1 MNLLRTL
8 ALAALLVSPSAFA
21 ADYAMRA
28 GTLKFS
34 GQQQGEAFEGRFDA
48 FTPTI
53 RFDADQLATSTL
65 DVSIDLASADTQNS
79 ERDDALKGS
88 DFFAIA
94 DFPKA
99 RFVTKS
105 IRAVD
110 ATHFEA
116 DAALTIRDQTVTL
129 KFPFT
134 FEPNADGA
142 RLKAKVTLD
151 RLAFGIGT
159 GDWADEG
166 MIGHK
171 VDVNVDLS
179 LVKKS

>member
-1 MNLLRTL
+1 MILRTL
-8 ALAALLVSPSAFA
+8 AFAALLASSSAFS
-21 ADYAMRA
+21 ADYTMRA
-28 GTLKFS
+28 GTLKFA

-53 RFDADQLATSTL
+53 RFDAADLATSTI

-88 DFFAIA
+88 DFFAVA

-99 RFVTKS
+99 RFTTS
-105 IRAVD
+105 AMRAVD

-116 DAALTIRDQTVTL
+116 DATLTIRGQTVAL
-129 KFPFT
+129 KFPFS

-142 RLKAKVTLD
+142 RLKARVTLD

-159 GDWADEG
+159 GDWADAS
-166 MIGHK
+166 MIGHQ
-171 VDVNVDLS
+171 VEVNVDLS

>member
-1 MNLLRTL
+1 MILRTL
-8 ALAALLVSPSAFA
+8 ALVALLASTSVFA
-21 ADYAMRA
+21 TDYTMRA

-34 GQQQGEAFEGRFDA
+34 GQQQGEAFEGRFDT

-53 RFDADQLATSTL
+53 RLDTTALASSTL
-65 DVSIDLASADTQNS
+65 DVSIDLTSAGTDNS
-79 ERDDALKGS
+79 ERDDALQGS
-88 DFFAIA
+88 DFFAVA

-99 RFVTKS
+99 RFVTQAM
-105 IRAVD
+105 RAVD

-116 DAALTIRDQTVTL
+116 DATLTIRDKTVALT
-129 KFPFT
+129 FPFT

-142 RLKAKVTLD
+142 RLKATVTLD
-151 RLAFGIGT
+151 RIAFGIGT
-159 GDWADEG
+159 GDWADES

-171 VDVNVDLS
+171 VEVNVDLS